1 MKPFL
6 TMIFTLALAV
16 LPMATAQ
23 AAEPD
28 TRTFKGDGGVV
39 RMSNNQ
45 AGTNAFAFYTIQKF
59 KLDEKYG
66 FRLQEVPT
74 ANSNAA
80 ITAIRAGA
88 VDMMVA
94 DLIAVS
100 NMRNAGLK
108 VIAIVPMFRWG
119 DHMIVPADSPI
130 KTLGDLKGKKVGTDS
145 RTNSTW
151 FVIMAAALK
160 LYNLNLEKEANVQ
173 AGGVGLLR
181 GLMEQG
187 QLDAT
192 FIYNNIAPAMTVNG
206 KFRVLYQMRDLISAI
221 GLDGDVPFLFHAVS
235 EDYAAAH
242 PANVRAYLAAYREA
256 VSILNTD
263 DDIWV
268 EVGRRQKMDDAAI
281 PPLREEMRRD
291 LMSRFEPTTEAAVRN
306 IFDVLLATAG
316 PGVLGM
322 DKMPSTFMTMEYQ

>member
-6 TMIFTLALAV
+6 TTLLALALAV
-16 LPMATAQ
+16 LPMAGTQ

-28 TRTFKGDGGVV
+28 TRTFKGDGGTI

-66 FRLQEVPT
+66 FKLQEVPT
-74 ANSNAA
+74 ANSLAA
-80 ITAIRAGA
+80 ITALRAGA

-94 DLIAVS
+94 DIIALS
-100 NMRNAGLK
+100 NMRNAGVK

-119 DHMIVPADSPI
+119 DHIIVPADSPI
-130 KTLGDLKGKKVGTDS
+130 KNLGDLKGKKVGTDS
-145 RTNSTW
+145 HTNSTW

-160 LYNLNLEKEANVQ
+160 LYNLNLEKEATVQ
-173 AGGVGLLR
+173 AG

-256 VSILNTD
+256 VSILNTN
-263 DDIWV
+263 DDIWM
-268 EVGRRQKMDDAAI
+268 EVGHRQKMDDAAI

-291 LMSRFEPTTEAAVRN
+291 LMSKFEPTTEAAVRN

-322 DKMPSTFMTMEYQ
+322 NAMPSKFMTMEYQ